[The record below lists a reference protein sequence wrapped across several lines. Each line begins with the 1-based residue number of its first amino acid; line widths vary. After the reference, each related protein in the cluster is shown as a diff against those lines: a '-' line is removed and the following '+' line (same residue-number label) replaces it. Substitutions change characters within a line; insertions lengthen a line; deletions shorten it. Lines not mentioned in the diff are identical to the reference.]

1 MAIIYD
7 TVKVEDKE
15 CKRNW
20 KEKLSDG
27 LRTTA
32 DFIRDNKEMIVLLIP
47 VATSAA
53 SCVTNVAKGLVRL
66 GVAKNE
72 RKVTDR
78 RCYDPSEGHYW
89 TLKRALTNED
99 WLKVSQRQARGE
111 RLGDILAD
119 MRLLKR

>member
-7 TVKVEDKE
+7 TVKVEGKE
-15 CKRNW
+15 TKRNW
-20 KEKLSDG
+20 KEKLSNG
-27 LRTTA
+27 LHTTA

-53 SCVTNVAKGLVRL
+53 SCVTNITKGLIRL
-66 GVAKNE
+66 GVAKTE

-99 WLKVSQRQARGE
+99 WLKVSQRQVRGE

>member
-7 TVKVEDKE
+7 TVKVEGKE
-15 CKRNW
+15 YKRNW

-27 LRTTA
+27 LHTTA

-53 SCVTNVAKGLVRL
+53 SCVGNIAKGLVRL
-66 GVAKNE
+66 GVAKTE